1 MRTRPPRGACPHGGF
16 RIQGGMITSQH
27 TSLSHGERPA
37 PQVIVLYSGG
47 LDSILAARV
56 LQEQGLRVRCLH
68 CHSPFFGE
76 PEAVPRWR
84 RQQGLDIDTLDVSDD
99 FCAMLR
105 ARPAHGFG
113 KVMNPCVDCKILLL
127 RRARQYMERVGASC
141 LATGEVLGQRPMSQ
155 RRDVLNAI
163 RRDAGVAD
171 VLIRPLSARLLDPSP
186 AEFSGLVDR
195 ERLPAISGRG
205 RKDQMELARHFGL
218 THIPTPGG
226 GCRLT
231 EVENARRYWPVLSRL
246 PQADTGD
253 FVLSNLGRQFWCEVN
268 GRYYWL
274 AIGRNSRDNQ
284 ALQAATRPGDAR
296 IFLAD
301 IPGPLAVGWQAST
314 WPEEVLAAAGALM
327 ASYSGKAMRQAEEG
341 RLVGVRAHWQ
351 TSGGSGGWQGEVLP
365 ARDSL
370 WKEPLWE
377 PAHEEIRTE
386 QKARLH
392 GISPAPRED
401 EAFGKA

>member
-1 MRTRPPRGACPHGGF
+1 MT
-16 RIQGGMITSQH
+16 TSQL
-27 TSLSHGERPA
+27 LSESCGESPS
-37 PQVIVLYSGG
+37 PQVVVLFSGG

-68 CHSPFFGE
+68 CYSPFFGD
-76 PEAVPRWR
+76 PDAVPRWR
-84 RQQGLDIDTLDVSDD
+84 RQQGLDIATLDVSDA

-127 RRARQYMERVGASC
+127 RHARRYMESVGASC

-171 VLIRPLSARLLDPSP
+171 VLVRPLSARLLDPSP
-186 AEFSGLVDR
+186 VELSGLVDR

-205 RKDQMELARHFGL
+205 RRDQMALARHFGL

-246 PQADTGD
+246 PQADTAD
-253 FVLSNLGRQFWCEVN
+253 FVLANLGRQFWCHVD
-268 GRYYWL
+268 GRDYWL

-284 ALQAATRPGDAR
+284 ALQAATRMGDAR

-301 IPGPLAVGWQAST
+301 IPGPLAVGRQAAF
-314 WPEEVLAAAGALM
+314 WPEPVLAAAGALM
-327 ASYSGKAMRQAEEG
+327 ASYSGRAVRQAADG
-341 RLVGVRAHWQ
+341 QGVGVRAHWQ
-351 TSGGSGGWQGEVLP
+351 TPDGPADWQGVVMP
-365 ARDSL
+365 ARDGL
-370 WKEPLWE
+370 WQEPLWE
-377 PAHEEIRTE
+377 PAHQEIRAE

-392 GISPAPRED
+392 AATGSPRRE
-401 EAFGKA
+401 EPAGKA